1 MSRTPRFSRT
11 TVLSYVG
18 LLAGILGLVIQW
30 IADSSRFADAQR
42 SFGVT
47 FPPGILF
54 ILACGVLMLATSRWW
69 WHPVFA
75 VLIAFWIVVMGT
87 VAGQLQPNLVS
98 HNPGTVGGNVVMVLG
113 LIFAAVTG
121 VSAMVTSR
129 RASLGRVA

>member
-1 MSRTPRFSRT
+1 MSRTPWFSRS
-11 TVLSYVG
+11 TVLSYAG
-18 LLAGILGLVIQW
+18 LLVGILGLLVQW
-30 IADSSRFADAQR
+30 AADPSKFADGQR

-87 VAGQLQPNLVS
+87 VADQLPPNLVS
-98 HNPGTVGGNVVMVLG
+98 HNPGTVAGNVVMALG

-121 VSAMVTSR
+121 VSAMVSGRRARSR
-129 RASLGRVA
+129 RAA